1 MTSEPQSNSAVQ
13 DPEVARH
20 EVAPKSL
27 TEQQIADG
35 RHRHLVGAQ
44 WEKMGRKQLDFLIEQ
59 GLRPEHRLLD
69 VACGSLRAG
78 RHLVDYLEPGNY
90 YGIDHSAD
98 LIAAGYEHELDDAQ
112 RHRLPRENLA
122 VNGSFRVADLGRT
135 FDMGLAN
142 SLFSHLNLSHV
153 RLCMARVAEAL
164 VPGGRFFATFYEM
177 EEDAAVDASGGGGGK
192 LRSYRNPYWHYRS
205 DMEWAA
211 SRASV
216 DFSYIG
222 DWGHPR
228 GQRMFCLT
236 KR

>member
-1 MTSEPQSNSAVQ
+1 MTRASQPSSEIP

-20 EVAPKSL
+20 EVAPKTL
-27 TEQQIADG
+27 TEDQIADG
-35 RHRHLVGAQ
+35 RHRRLVGAQ
-44 WEKMGRKQLDFLIEQ
+44 WDTMGRKQLDFLVEH
-59 GLRPEHRLLD
+59 GLRPDHRLLD

-98 LIAAGYEHELDDAQ
+98 LIDAGYYHELDDAQ
-112 RHRLPRENLA
+112 RQRLPRENLT
-122 VNGSFRVADLGRT
+122 VNGSFRVADLGQT
-135 FDMGLAN
+135 FDVALAN

-164 VPGGRFFATFYEM
+164 DPGGRFFATFFEM
-177 EEDAAVDASGGGGGK
+177 DEDAAVDAPGGK
-192 LRSYRNPYWHYRS
+192 GGKQRSYRNPYWHYRS

-211 SRASV
+211 SRADA
-216 DFSYIG
+216 DFTYIG
-222 DWGHPR
+222 DWGHPV

-236 KR
+236 RR